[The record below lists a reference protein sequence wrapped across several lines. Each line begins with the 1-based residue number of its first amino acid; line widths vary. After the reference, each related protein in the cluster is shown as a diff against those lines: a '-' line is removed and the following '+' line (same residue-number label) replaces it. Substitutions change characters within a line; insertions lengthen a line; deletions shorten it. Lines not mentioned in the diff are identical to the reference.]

1 MESVL
6 HPAKVSNKKRKFHL
20 WLPDIFAFKGGI
32 QVYSAF
38 LLQAIQNI
46 YQEADY
52 SVFLKHDKGY
62 SPNSLYLP
70 DTNFHFAGKI
80 PLSLRTPF
88 FATQLIANGIWQK
101 PDLVIT
107 THLNFTVAAYWLKRL
122 MGIPYV
128 TIAHGVEAWNIT
140 NPKKQKALQYAD
152 KILAVSNY
160 TRERL
165 LTEQDLDPSKVSLL
179 PNTFNSDRFTIKSK
193 PTYLLDQYQLKPNQ
207 PVILTVNRLSSRE
220 SYRGYDRIIEALPYI
235 RQHIPNVHYII
246 VGKGD
251 DRQRLEK
258 SITQQN
264 LQDCV
269 TLAGFIPDAE
279 LPAYYQLCDLFA
291 MPSKLEGFGIVYL
304 EALASGKPVLGGNQ
318 DGAIDALCQG
328 ELGVLVDPDDV
339 EEIANKIVAILQKT
353 YSHPV
358 LYQPEKLREKVIQK
372 FGSTQ
377 FKNNLEQQLSML
389 LSSHHAK

>member
-6 HPAKVSNKKRKFHL
+6 NPIKVNNKNYNFHL

-32 QVYSAF
+32 QVYSYF

-52 SVFLKHDKGY
+52 NVFLKHDKGY
-62 SPNSLYLP
+62 LSNTEYL
-70 DTNFHFAGKI
+70 TKTKFHFAGKI
-80 PLSLRTPF
+80 PLFLRTPF
-88 FATQLIANGIWQK
+88 FATQLITNGILQK

-122 MGIPYV
+122 MGIPYI

-140 NPKKQKALQYAD
+140 NLKRQKALQYAD

-165 LTEQDLDPSKVSLL
+165 LTEQDLDPSKVTLL
-179 PNTFNSDRFTIKSK
+179 PNTFNCDRFTIKPK
-193 PTYLLDQYQLKPNQ
+193 PTYLLDKYQLTPDQ

-235 RQHIPNVHYII
+235 RQHIPNVHYMI

-251 DRQRLEK
+251 DRDRLEK
-258 SITQQN
+258 SIIQQN
-264 LQDCV
+264 LQDAV
-269 TLAGFIPDAE
+269 TLAGFISDAE

-318 DGAIDALCQG
+318 DGARDALGQG
-328 ELGVLVDPDDV
+328 ELGVLVNPDDV
-339 EEIANKIVAILQKT
+339 TEIGKTIVEILKR
-353 YSHPV
+353 SHEHSL
-358 LYQPEKLREKVIQK
+358 LYHPQKLREKVIQK
-372 FGSTQ
+372 FGLDVFQNTLA
-377 FKNNLEQQLSML
+377 NLLQQLFL
-389 LSSHHAK
+389 EIK

>member
-1 MESVL
+1 L
-6 HPAKVSNKKRKFHL
+6 IN
-20 WLPDIFAFKGGI
+20 
-32 QVYSAF
+32 
-38 LLQAIQNI
+38 AIQKI
-46 YQEADY
+46 YS
-52 SVFLKHDKGY
+52 SVSYDIFLKHDRGQIK
-62 SPNSLYLP
+62 NSLYLP
-70 DTNFHFAGKI
+70 NTNFHFAGKI

-88 FATQLIANGIWQK
+88 FATQLITNGIWQK

-107 THLNFTVAAYWLKRL
+107 THLNFTIAAYWLKRL
-122 MGIPYV
+122 MGIPYI

-140 NPKKQKALQYAD
+140 NPQRQKALQYAD

-165 LTEQDLDPSKVSLL
+165 LKEQNLDHSKVSLL
-179 PNTFNSDRFTIKSK
+179 PNTFDNSRFTIKPK

-269 TLAGFIPDAE
+269 TLAGFISDAE

-328 ELGVLVDPDDV
+328 ELGVLVNPDDV
-339 EEIANKIVAILQKT
+339 QEIAEKIVAILQKT
-353 YSHPV
+353 YSHPL
-358 LYQPEKLREKVIQK
+358 LYQPEKLRERVIKK
-372 FGSTQ
+372 FGFDVFQ
-377 FKNNLEQQLSML
+377 KNLSNSLSKLLLEV
-389 LSSHHAK
+389 K

>member
-1 MESVL
+1 MESVFN
-6 HPAKVSNKKRKFHL
+6 AVKVNRKNHTFHL

-38 LLQAIQNI
+38 FLQAIQNI
-46 YQEADY
+46 YQEANY
-52 SVFLKHDKGY
+52 SVFLKHDQDC
-62 SPNSLYLP
+62 SSNSLYLP

-101 PDLVIT
+101 PDLVIA

-122 MGIPYV
+122 MGIPYIA
-128 TIAHGVEAWNIT
+128 IAHGVEAWNLT
-140 NPKKQKALQYAD
+140 NPQRQKALKYAD
-152 KILAVSNY
+152 KIIAVSNY

-165 LTEQDLDPSKVSLL
+165 LREQDLDPIKVSLL
-179 PNTFNSDRFTIKSK
+179 PNTFSSDRFQIKPK
-193 PTYLLDQYQLKPNQ
+193 PTYLLDRYQLEPDQ

-220 SYRGYDRIIEALPYI
+220 SYRGYDRIIEALPHI
-235 RQHIPNVHYII
+235 RQYIPNIHYII

-251 DRQRLEK
+251 DRERLEH
-258 SITQQN
+258 SIIQKN

-269 TLAGFIPDAE
+269 TLAGFISDKE

-304 EALASGKPVLGGNQ
+304 EALASGKPVLGGDQ
-318 DGAIDALCQG
+318 DGAVDALCQG
-328 ELGVLVDPDDV
+328 ELGVLVNPDDV
-339 EEIANKIVAILQKT
+339 EEIANKIVAIIQKT
-353 YSHPV
+353 YSHP
-358 LYQPEKLREKVIQK
+358 LIYQPEKLRKKVIQK
-372 FGSTQ
+372 FGFDVFQQTLA
-377 FKNNLEQQLSML
+377 NLLQKSL
-389 LSSHHAK
+389 LEVN

>member
-6 HPAKVSNKKRKFHL
+6 HPAKVTNKKRKFHL

-46 YQEADY
+46 YREADY
-52 SVFLKHDKGY
+52 SVFLKHDKCY

-179 PNTFNSDRFTIKSK
+179 PNTFDSSRFTIKSK
-193 PTYLLDQYQLKPNQ
+193 PNYLLKRYRLHEQQKT
-207 PVILTVNRLSSRE
+207 ILTVARLSKTE
-220 SYRGYDRIIEALPYI
+220 QYKGYDKIIYALLKI
-235 RQHIPNVHYII
+235 KQIIPNVHYIL

-251 DRQRLEK
+251 DTPRIKQLIEKFNLEQN
-258 SITQQN
+258 IT
-264 LQDCV
+264 L
-269 TLAGFIPDAE
+269 TGFIPDTE
-279 LPAYYQLCDLFA
+279 LCDHYNLCDVFA
-291 MPSKLEGFGIVYL
+291 MPSKGEGFGIVYL
-304 EALASGKPVLGGNQ
+304 EAMACGKPVLAGNQ
-318 DGAIDALCQG
+318 DGAIDALCNGQ
-328 ELGVLVDPDDV
+328 LGALVDPDDSD
-339 EEIANKIVAILQKT
+339 EIAKT
-353 YSHPV
+353 IIQIIQGQYPNP
-358 LYQPEKLREKVIQK
+358 LICQPEALRSKVIEI
-372 FGSTQ
+372 FGFES
-377 FKNNLEQQLSML
+377 FKNTLSRHL
-389 LSSHHAK
+389 NNYWN